1 MYHSITF
8 GEKNT
13 FDDWHLIP
21 TSRPVI
27 TPPSLRSQTV
37 DIPGGFGTL
46 DLSEALTGYPL
57 YDNRTGS
64 IEFAVIN
71 DKWPKWTV
79 AYQTILDY
87 LHGKRMKMVLEDDPS
102 YYYIGRFTVENWESG
117 DDYSTITINYDLYP
131 YKKQLASTGEKWTW
145 NPFDFDYGYIS
156 EYFNLTVNGSLS
168 VTIKACGEPTVPVIT
183 STASMTV
190 TVNNTSYNLSTG
202 RNYITSLVAPPNTD
216 TTYKF
221 TGNGVISV
229 DYRGGVL

>member
-8 GEKNT
+8 GDKNT

-27 TPPSLRSQTV
+27 APPPFRSHTE
-37 DIPGGFGTL
+37 DIPGGFGSL

-64 IEFAVIN
+64 LEFAVIN
-71 DKWPKWTV
+71 DAWSDWSL
-79 AYQTILDY
+79 AYQTILNH
-87 LHGKRMKMVLEDDPS
+87 LHGRRMKMILEDDPS
-102 YYYIGRFTVENWESG
+102 YYYIGRFTVDNWDSGEN
-117 DDYSTITINYDLYP
+117 YSTITIKYDLYP
-131 YKKQLASTGEKWTW
+131 YKKQLVSTSEQWVW
-145 NPFDFDYGYIS
+145 NSFDFDYGYIA
-156 EYFNLTVNGSLS
+156 EYFNLAVNGSLS
-168 VTIKACGEPTVPVIT
+168 VTVKACGEPTVPVIT

-190 TVNNTSYNLSTG
+190 TVNGKTYNLSAG

-221 TGNGVISV
+221 TGNGTISI

>member
-71 DKWPKWTV
+71 DKWSKWTV

-87 LHGKRMKMVLEDDPS
+87 LHGRRMKMVLEDDPS

-190 TVNNTSYNLSTG
+190 TVNNTSYNLSAG

>member
-8 GEKNT
+8 GDKNT

-27 TPPSLRSQTV
+27 APPPFRSHTE
-37 DIPGGFGTL
+37 DIPGGFGSL

-57 YDNRTGS
+57 YDNRTGTL
-64 IEFAVIN
+64 EFAVVN
-71 DKWPKWTV
+71 DAWSDWSL
-79 AYQTILDY
+79 AYQTILNY
-87 LHGKRMKMVLEDDPS
+87 LHGRRMKMILEDDPS
-102 YYYIGRFTVENWESG
+102 YYYIGRFTVDNWDSGENH
-117 DDYSTITINYDLYP
+117 STITINYDLYP
-131 YKKQLASTGEKWTW
+131 YKKQLVSTSEQWLW
-145 NPFDFDYGYIS
+145 NPFDFEYGYIT
-156 EYFNLTVNGSLS
+156 EYFNLAVNGSLS
-168 VTIKACGEPTVPVIT
+168 VTVKACGEPTVPVIT

-190 TVNNTSYNLSTG
+190 TVNGKTYNLSAG

-221 TGNGVISV
+221 TGNGTISV

>member
-8 GEKNT
+8 GDKNT

-21 TSRPVI
+21 TSRPI
-27 TPPSLRSQTV
+27 IAPPPFRSHTE
-37 DIPGGFGTL
+37 DIPGGFGSL

-64 IEFAVIN
+64 LEFAVVN
-71 DKWPKWTV
+71 DRWPDWSL
-79 AYQTILDY
+79 AYQTILNY
-87 LHGKRMKMVLEDDPS
+87 LHGRRMKMILEDDPS
-102 YYYIGRFTVENWESG
+102 YYYIGRFTVDDWDSGEN
-117 DDYSTITINYDLYP
+117 YSTITINYDLYP
-131 YKKQLASTGEKWTW
+131 YKKQLVSTSEQWVW
-145 NPFDFDYGYIS
+145 NSFDFDYGYIA

-168 VTIKACGEPTVPVIT
+168 VTVKACGEPTVPVIT

-190 TVNNTSYNLSTG
+190 TVNGKTYNLSAG

-221 TGNGVISV
+221 TGNGTISI

>member
-8 GEKNT
+8 GDKNT

-27 TPPSLRSQTV
+27 APPPLRSHTE
-37 DIPGGFGTL
+37 DIPGGFGSL

-64 IEFAVIN
+64 LEFAVVN
-71 DKWPKWTV
+71 DKWSNWSL
-79 AYQTILDY
+79 AYQTILNY
-87 LHGKRMKMVLEDDPS
+87 LHGRRMKMILEDDPS
-102 YYYIGRFTVENWESG
+102 YYYIGRFTVDSWTSGEN
-117 DDYSTITINYDLYP
+117 YSTITINYDLYP
-131 YKKQLASTGEKWTW
+131 YKKQIVSTSEQWVW
-145 NPFDFDYGYIS
+145 NSFDFEYGYIT
-156 EYFNLTVNGSLS
+156 EYFNLTVDGSLS
-168 VTIKACGEPTVPVIT
+168 VLVKACGEPTVPVIT

-190 TVNNTSYNLSTG
+190 TVNSKTYNLSAG

-221 TGNGVISV
+221 TGNGTISV